1 MYNRASLFEGRVLVK
16 LDAGDRDTSRRA
28 SFLGVQDA
36 RAVKSA
42 EYGTFSM
49 ELGAGLVVPLGHDG
63 CSMFFDVSADFCS
76 GYTDVNGTVGYR
88 FNF

>member
-1 MYNRASLFEGRVLVK
+1 MSATGMGNALV
-16 LDAGDRDTSRRA
+16 AEEPP
-28 SFLGVQDA
+28 
-36 RAVKSA
+36 AVR
-42 EYGTFSM
+42 
-49 ELGAGLVVPLGHDG
+49 LVVPLGHDG